1 MMNLKE
7 HNDKIREK
15 VQQMFLED
23 SINYA
28 SEKSLYNKEI
38 SENKEKT
45 TYTRL
50 EINGEIIENFS
61 ILNTINLLDNEFYIK
76 IAELSFKGKIKNNQL
91 DGQQKI
97 IFENLQTKEKKI
109 LVEWFMNDGKIDGNL
124 VKANKDDNRKN
135 IIFSFKSKKR
145 NENTR
150 E

>member
-1 MMNLKE
+1 MSLKE

-23 SINYA
+23 SISYA

-38 SENKEKT
+38 SGNKEKT

-50 EINGEIIENFS
+50 EINGEIIESFS

-76 IAELSFKGKIKNNQL
+76 IDELSFKGKIKNNQL

-97 IFENLQTKEKKI
+97 IFENLYTKEKKI

-124 VKANKDDNRKN
+124 VKANKDDNSKN
-135 IIFSFKSKKR
+135 VIFSFKSKKR

>member
-1 MMNLKE
+1 MSLKE

-23 SINYA
+23 SISYA

-50 EINGEIIENFS
+50 EINGEIIESFS

-76 IAELSFKGKIKNNQL
+76 IDELSFKGKIKNNQL

-97 IFENLQTKEKKI
+97 IFENLYTKEKKI

-124 VKANKDDNRKN
+124 VKANKDDNSKN
-135 IIFSFKSKKR
+135 VIFSFKSKKI

>member
-1 MMNLKE
+1 MSLKE

-23 SINYA
+23 SISYA

-50 EINGEIIENFS
+50 EINGEIIESFS

-76 IAELSFKGKIKNNQL
+76 IDELSFKGKIKNNQL

-97 IFENLQTKEKKI
+97 IFENLYTKEKKI
-109 LVEWFMNDGKIDGNL
+109 LVEWFMNNGKIDGNL
-124 VKANKDDNRKN
+124 VKANKDDNNKN
-135 IIFSFKSKKR
+135 VIFSFKSKKR

>member
-1 MMNLKE
+1 MNLKE

-23 SINYA
+23 SISYA

-38 SENKEKT
+38 SENKEKI
-45 TYTRL
+45 TYTKL
-50 EINGEIIENFS
+50 EINGEIVENFS
-61 ILNTINLLDNEFYIK
+61 ILNTTNLLDNEFYIK
-76 IAELSFKGKIKNNQL
+76 IAELSFKGKIKNNKL

-97 IFENLQTKEKKI
+97 IFENLYTKEKKI
-109 LVEWFMNDGKIDGNL
+109 LVEWFMNDGKIEGNL
-124 VKANKDDNRKN
+124 VKANKDNNNKN

-145 NENTR
+145 NENIR

>member
-76 IAELSFKGKIKNNQL
+76 IDELSFKGKIKNNQL

-97 IFENLQTKEKKI
+97 IFENLYTKEKKI

-124 VKANKDDNRKN
+124 VKANKDDNSKH
-135 IIFSFKSKKR
+135 IIFSFNSKKR

-150 E
+150 A

>member
-1 MMNLKE
+1 MILKE

-23 SINYA
+23 SISYA

-38 SENKEKT
+38 SENKEKII
-45 TYTRL
+45 YTKL
-50 EINGEIIENFS
+50 EINGEIVENFS
-61 ILNTINLLDNEFYIK
+61 ILNTTNLLDNEFYIK
-76 IAELSFKGKIKNNQL
+76 IDELSFKGKIKNNQL

-97 IFENLQTKEKKI
+97 IFENLYTKEKKI

-124 VKANKDDNRKN
+124 VKANKDDNSKN
-135 IIFSFKSKKR
+135 VIFSFKSKKR
-145 NENTR
+145 NKNTR

>member
-7 HNDKIREK
+7 HNNKIREK

-50 EINGEIIENFS
+50 EINGEIIESFS

-76 IAELSFKGKIKNNQL
+76 IDELSFKGKIKNNQL

-97 IFENLQTKEKKI
+97 IFENLYNKEKKI
-109 LVEWFMNDGKIDGNL
+109 LVEWFMNNGKIEGNL
-124 VKANKDDNRKN
+124 VKANKDDNSKN

>member
-1 MMNLKE
+1 MSLKE

-23 SINYA
+23 SISYA

-50 EINGEIIENFS
+50 EINGEIIESFS
-61 ILNTINLLDNEFYIK
+61 ILNAINLLDNEFYIK
-76 IAELSFKGKIKNNQL
+76 IDELSFKGKIKNNQL

-97 IFENLQTKEKKI
+97 IFENLYTKEKKI

-124 VKANKDDNRKN
+124 VKANKDDNSKN
-135 IIFSFKSKKR
+135 VIFSFKSKKR

>member
-1 MMNLKE
+1 MSLKE

-23 SINYA
+23 SINYV

-76 IAELSFKGKIKNNQL
+76 IDELSFKGKIKNNQL

-124 VKANKDDNRKN
+124 VKANKDDNSKN

>member
-1 MMNLKE
+1 MSLKE

-23 SINYA
+23 SISYA

-50 EINGEIIENFS
+50 EINGEIIESFS

-76 IAELSFKGKIKNNQL
+76 IDELSFKGKIKNNQL

-97 IFENLQTKEKKI
+97 IFENLYTKEKKI

-124 VKANKDDNRKN
+124 VKANKDDNSKN
-135 IIFSFKSKKR
+135 VIFSFKSKKR
-145 NENTR
+145 NENIR

>member
-1 MMNLKE
+1 MILKE

-23 SINYA
+23 SISYA

-50 EINGEIIENFS
+50 EINGEIIESFS

-76 IAELSFKGKIKNNQL
+76 IDELSFKGKIKNNQL

-97 IFENLQTKEKKI
+97 IFENLYTKEKKI
-109 LVEWFMNDGKIDGNL
+109 LVEWFMNNGKIDGNL
-124 VKANKDDNRKN
+124 VKANKDDNSKN
-135 IIFSFKSKKR
+135 VIFSFKSKKR

>member
-97 IFENLQTKEKKI
+97 IFENLYTKEKKI
-109 LVEWFMNDGKIDGNL
+109 LVEWFMNDGKIEGNL
-124 VKANKDDNRKN
+124 VKANKDNNNKN

>member
-1 MMNLKE
+1 MINLKE
-7 HNDKIREK
+7 HNDKIREQ

-23 SINYA
+23 SISYA

-50 EINGEIIENFS
+50 EINGEIIESFS

-97 IFENLQTKEKKI
+97 IFENLYTKEKKI
-109 LVEWFMNDGKIDGNL
+109 LVEWFMNDGKIEGNL
-124 VKANKDDNRKN
+124 VKANKDNNNKN

-145 NENTR
+145 NENIR

>member
-1 MMNLKE
+1 MSLKE

-23 SINYA
+23 SISYA

-50 EINGEIIENFS
+50 EINGEIIESFS

-76 IAELSFKGKIKNNQL
+76 IDELSFKGKIKNNQL

-97 IFENLQTKEKKI
+97 IFENLYTKEKKI

-124 VKANKDDNRKN
+124 VKANKDDNSKN
-135 IIFSFKSKKR
+135 VIFSFKSKKR

>member
-1 MMNLKE
+1 MSLKE

-23 SINYA
+23 SISYA

-50 EINGEIIENFS
+50 EINGEIIESFS
-61 ILNTINLLDNEFYIK
+61 ILNNINLLDNEFYIK
-76 IAELSFKGKIKNNQL
+76 IDELSFKGKIKNNQL

-97 IFENLQTKEKKI
+97 IFENLYTKEKKI

-124 VKANKDDNRKN
+124 VKANKDDNSKN
-135 IIFSFKSKKR
+135 VIFSFKSKKR

>member
-1 MMNLKE
+1 MSLKE

-23 SINYA
+23 SISYA

-50 EINGEIIENFS
+50 EINGEIIESFS

-76 IAELSFKGKIKNNQL
+76 IDELSFKGKIKNNQL
-91 DGQQKI
+91 H
-97 IFENLQTKEKKI
+97 
-109 LVEWFMNDGKIDGNL
+109 
-124 VKANKDDNRKN
+124 
-135 IIFSFKSKKR
+135 
-145 NENTR
+145 
-150 E
+150 

>member
-7 HNDKIREK
+7 HNDKIREQ

-23 SINYA
+23 SISYA

-50 EINGEIIENFS
+50 EINGEIIESFS

-76 IAELSFKGKIKNNQL
+76 IDELSFKGKIKNNQL

-97 IFENLQTKEKKI
+97 IFENLYTKEKKI
-109 LVEWFMNDGKIDGNL
+109 LVEWFMNDGKIEGNL
-124 VKANKDDNRKN
+124 VKANKDNNNKN

-145 NENTR
+145 NENIR

>member
-1 MMNLKE
+1 MVNLKE

-23 SINYA
+23 SVSYA

-50 EINGEIIENFS
+50 EINGEIVENFS
-61 ILNTINLLDNEFYIK
+61 ILNTTNLLDNEFYIK
-76 IAELSFKGKIKNNQL
+76 IAELSFKGKIKNNKL

-97 IFENLQTKEKKI
+97 IFENLHTKEKKI
-109 LVEWFMNDGKIDGNL
+109 LVEWFMNDGKIEGNL
-124 VKANKDDNRKN
+124 VKANKDNNNKN

-145 NENTR
+145 NENIR

>member
-97 IFENLQTKEKKI
+97 IFENLYTKEKKI
-109 LVEWFMNDGKIDGNL
+109 LVEWFMNDGKIEGNL
-124 VKANKDDNRKN
+124 VKVNKDDNSKN

>member
-1 MMNLKE
+1 MSLKE

-23 SINYA
+23 SISYA

-50 EINGEIIENFS
+50 EINGEIIESFS

-76 IAELSFKGKIKNNQL
+76 IDELSFKGKIKNNQL

-97 IFENLQTKEKKI
+97 IFENLYTKEKKI
-109 LVEWFMNDGKIDGNL
+109 LVEWFMNDGKIEGNL
-124 VKANKDDNRKN
+124 VKANKDNNNKN

-145 NENTR
+145 NENIR

>member
-1 MMNLKE
+1 MSLKE

-15 VQQMFLED
+15 AQQMFLED
-23 SINYA
+23 SISYA

-50 EINGEIIENFS
+50 EINGEIIESFS

-76 IAELSFKGKIKNNQL
+76 IDELSFKGKIKNNQL

-97 IFENLQTKEKKI
+97 IFENLYTKEKKI

-124 VKANKDDNRKN
+124 VKANKDDNSKN
-135 IIFSFKSKKR
+135 VIFSFKSKKR

>member
-1 MMNLKE
+1 MSLKE

-23 SINYA
+23 SISYA

-50 EINGEIIENFS
+50 EINGEIIESFS

-76 IAELSFKGKIKNNQL
+76 IDELSFKGKIKNNQL

-97 IFENLQTKEKKI
+97 IFENLYTKEKKI
-109 LVEWFMNDGKIDGNL
+109 LVEWFMNDGKIEGNL
-124 VKANKDDNRKN
+124 VKANKDNNNKN

>member
-1 MMNLKE
+1 MINLKE

-124 VKANKDDNRKN
+124 VKANKDDNSKN

>member
-1 MMNLKE
+1 MSLKE

-23 SINYA
+23 SISYA

-50 EINGEIIENFS
+50 EINGEIIESFS
-61 ILNTINLLDNEFYIK
+61 ILNIINLLDNEFYIK
-76 IAELSFKGKIKNNQL
+76 IDELSFKGKIKNNQL

-97 IFENLQTKEKKI
+97 IFENLYTKEKKI

-124 VKANKDDNRKN
+124 VKANKDDNSKN
-135 IIFSFKSKKR
+135 VIFSFKSKKR

>member
-1 MMNLKE
+1 MINLKE

-76 IAELSFKGKIKNNQL
+76 IAELSFKGKIKNNKL

-97 IFENLQTKEKKI
+97 IFENLHTKEKKVLI
-109 LVEWFMNDGKIDGNL
+109 EWFMNDGKIEGNL
-124 VKANKDDNRKN
+124 VKVNKDDNSKN

>member
-7 HNDKIREK
+7 HNNKIREK

-50 EINGEIIENFS
+50 EINGEIIESFS

-76 IAELSFKGKIKNNQL
+76 IDELSFKGKIKNNQL

-97 IFENLQTKEKKI
+97 IFENLYTKEKKI
-109 LVEWFMNDGKIDGNL
+109 LVEWFMNDGKIEGNL
-124 VKANKDDNRKN
+124 VKANKDNNNKN

-145 NENTR
+145 NENIR

>member
-1 MMNLKE
+1 MILKE

-23 SINYA
+23 SISYA

-50 EINGEIIENFS
+50 EINGEIIESFS
-61 ILNTINLLDNEFYIK
+61 ILNAINLLDNEFYIK
-76 IAELSFKGKIKNNQL
+76 IDELSFKGKIKNNQL

-97 IFENLQTKEKKI
+97 IFENLYTKEKKI

-124 VKANKDDNRKN
+124 VKANKDDNSKN
-135 IIFSFKSKKR
+135 VIFSFKSKKR

>member
-1 MMNLKE
+1 MSLKE

-23 SINYA
+23 SISYA

-50 EINGEIIENFS
+50 EINGEIIESFS

-76 IAELSFKGKIKNNQL
+76 IDELSFKGKIKNNQL

-97 IFENLQTKEKKI
+97 IFENLHTKEKKI
-109 LVEWFMNDGKIDGNL
+109 LVELFMNDGKIDGNL
-124 VKANKDDNRKN
+124 VKANKDDNSKN
-135 IIFSFKSKKR
+135 VIFSFKSKKR

>member
-1 MMNLKE
+1 MSLKE

-23 SINYA
+23 SISYA

-50 EINGEIIENFS
+50 EINGKIIENFS

-76 IAELSFKGKIKNNQL
+76 IDELSFKGKIKNNQL

-97 IFENLQTKEKKI
+97 IFENLYTKEKKI

-124 VKANKDDNRKN
+124 VKANKDDNSKN
-135 IIFSFKSKKR
+135 VIFSFKSKKR

>member
-1 MMNLKE
+1 MSLKE

-23 SINYA
+23 SISYA

-50 EINGEIIENFS
+50 EINGEIIESFS

-76 IAELSFKGKIKNNQL
+76 IDELSFKGKIKNNQL

-97 IFENLQTKEKKI
+97 IFENLYTKEKKI

-124 VKANKDDNRKN
+124 VKANKDDNSKN
-135 IIFSFKSKKR
+135 VIFSFKRKKR

>member
-1 MMNLKE
+1 MSLKE

-23 SINYA
+23 SISYA
-28 SEKSLYNKEI
+28 SEKGLYNKEI

-50 EINGEIIENFS
+50 EINGEIIESFS

-76 IAELSFKGKIKNNQL
+76 IDELSFKGKIKNNQL

-97 IFENLQTKEKKI
+97 IFENLYTKEKKI
-109 LVEWFMNDGKIDGNL
+109 LVEWFMNDGKIEGNL
-124 VKANKDDNRKN
+124 VKANKDNNNKN

-145 NENTR
+145 NENIR

>member
-1 MMNLKE
+1 MSLKE

-23 SINYA
+23 SISYA

-50 EINGEIIENFS
+50 EINGEIIESFS

-76 IAELSFKGKIKNNQL
+76 IAELSFKGKIKNNKL
-91 DGQQKI
+91 NGQQKI
-97 IFENLQTKEKKI
+97 IFENLYTKEKKI
-109 LVEWFMNDGKIDGNL
+109 LVEWFMNDGKIEGNL
-124 VKANKDDNRKN
+124 VKKNKDDNNKS

-145 NENTR
+145 NGNIR

>member
-1 MMNLKE
+1 MSLKE

-23 SINYA
+23 SISYA

-50 EINGEIIENFS
+50 EINGEIIESFS

-76 IAELSFKGKIKNNQL
+76 IDELSFKGKIKNNQL

-97 IFENLQTKEKKI
+97 IFENLYNKEKKI

-124 VKANKDDNRKN
+124 VKANKDDNSKN
-135 IIFSFKSKKR
+135 VIFSFKSKKR

>member
-1 MMNLKE
+1 MSLKE

-15 VQQMFLED
+15 VQQRFLED
-23 SINYA
+23 SISYA

-50 EINGEIIENFS
+50 EINGEIIESFS

-76 IAELSFKGKIKNNQL
+76 IDELSFKGKIKNNQL

-97 IFENLQTKEKKI
+97 IFENLYTKEKKI

-124 VKANKDDNRKN
+124 VKANKDDNSKN
-135 IIFSFKSKKR
+135 VIFSFKSKKR

>member
-7 HNDKIREK
+7 HNDKIREQ

-23 SINYA
+23 SISYA

-50 EINGEIIENFS
+50 EINGEIIESFS

-97 IFENLQTKEKKI
+97 IFENLHTKEKKI
-109 LVEWFMNDGKIDGNL
+109 LVEWFMNDGKIEGNL
-124 VKANKDDNRKN
+124 VKANKDNNNKN

-145 NENTR
+145 NENIR

>member
-76 IAELSFKGKIKNNQL
+76 IDELSFKGKIKNNQL

-97 IFENLQTKEKKI
+97 IFENLYTKEKKI
-109 LVEWFMNDGKIDGNL
+109 LVEWFMNDGKIEGNL
-124 VKANKDDNRKN
+124 VKANKDDNNKN

-145 NENTR
+145 NENIR

>member
-1 MMNLKE
+1 MINLKE

-23 SINYA
+23 SISYVT
-28 SEKSLYNKEI
+28 EKSPYNKEI

-50 EINGEIIENFS
+50 GINGEIIENFS

-76 IAELSFKGKIKNNQL
+76 IAELIFKGKIKNSQL
-91 DGQQKI
+91 DDQQKI
-97 IFENLQTKEKKI
+97 IFENLHTKEKKI
-109 LVEWFMNDGKIDGNL
+109 LVEWFMNDGKIEGNL
-124 VKANKDDNRKN
+124 VKKNKDDNSKN

-145 NENTR
+145 KQNTR